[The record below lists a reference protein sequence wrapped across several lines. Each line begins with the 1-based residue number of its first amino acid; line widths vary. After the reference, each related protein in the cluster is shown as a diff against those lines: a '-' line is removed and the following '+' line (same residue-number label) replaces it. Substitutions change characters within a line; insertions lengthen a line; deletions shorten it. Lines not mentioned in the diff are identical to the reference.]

1 MQEINISTMA
11 FLWHTIMG
19 QKQNAEWA
27 GLAVLVGTSNFWTGT
42 KKIGTWKMT
51 RHNNQSCLICAR

>member
-27 GLAVLVGTSNFWTGT
+27 GLAVLVGTSNFWIFLQTPHQVDM
-42 KKIGTWKMT
+42 KSI
-51 RHNNQSCLICAR
+51 NQ